1 METRLKLHLT
11 NSANQNIF
19 TAHGAG
25 FVAVNR
31 QHYEQPVVVTPDQ
44 LLLDWQARSFDTLAE
59 ADFSYFLTLMPEIL
73 LFGTGPQQRFAH
85 PRLYRALTD
94 ARIGVEFMDTPAACR
109 TYNILMAE
117 DRKVVAAIL
126 L

>member
-1 METRLKLHLT
+1 LKLHLT
-11 NSANQNIF
+11 NSASQNIF

-31 QHYEQPVVVTPDQ
+31 QRYEQPVVVTPDQ
-44 LLLDWQARSFDTLAE
+44 LLSDWQARSFDTLAE

-73 LFGTGPQQRFAH
+73 LLGTGPQQRFAH